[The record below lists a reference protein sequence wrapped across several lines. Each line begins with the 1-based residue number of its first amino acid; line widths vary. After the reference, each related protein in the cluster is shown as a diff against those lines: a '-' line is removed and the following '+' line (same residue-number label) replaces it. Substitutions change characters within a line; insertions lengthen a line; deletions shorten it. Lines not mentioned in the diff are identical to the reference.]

1 MPRKPSWVP
10 ELEEI
15 NADMTEMCKSLG
27 IDYKKTWRRA
37 QQLFSSTNEV
47 GAVRLSP
54 MYRDM
59 CALNYMV
66 GYIGHAIEMRDGKP
80 MSLKRKKPKEKTLA
94 EKVTEGVVVA
104 AMPRFAEKPRFFLP
118 EDELQKLC
126 DCGKACTERPLSEF
140 CALYRKALVERFPV
154 EPFTLSDGREVY
166 RVGDLGNIPKDI
178 LDGFVNAIV
187 DRLRTL
193 RKIDLNE
200 YQRERLLWRVNE
212 LEDIRRQLHLKIA
225 REFGVEPFDISSDAI
240 ALKVI
245 IEEYVEK
252 RAQLFGG
259 F

>member
-15 NADMTEMCKSLG
+15 NADMSAMCADLG
-27 IDYKKTWRRA
+27 IDYKKAWRRA
-37 QQLFSSTNEV
+37 QQLFSTTNSN
-47 GAVRLSP
+47 GAPILSP

-59 CALNYMV
+59 CALNYMA
-66 GYIGHAIEMRDGKP
+66 GYIGHAIEVRDGKP
-80 MSLKRKKPKEKTLA
+80 MSLKRKKPDKKTLA
-94 EKVTEGVVVA
+94 EKVTEGIVVTI
-104 AMPRFAEKPRFFLP
+104 PRFSEKPRFYLP

-126 DCGKACTERPLSEF
+126 DCGKECTDHSLSEF

-166 RVGDLGNIPKDI
+166 RVGDLGNVPKEI

-187 DRLRTL
+187 DRLRTI

-200 YQRERLLWRVNE
+200 YQRERLLWRVDE
-212 LEDIRRQLHLKIA
+212 LEDIRRQFHLKIA

-245 IEEYVEK
+245 LEEYVEK
-252 RAQLFGG
+252 RAQMFGG